1 MALSAADAVEILDRL
16 ESMGV
21 WYCLEGGWGVDALLE
36 EQTREHDD
44 LDLGVPIE
52 DVDRVCAA
60 LPEFEAS
67 DDRWPSSL
75 ELRDPGGR
83 RIDCHPLAFDE
94 RGDGWQANLR
104 GEPFRWPREHI
115 AALGRIHGRA
125 VRCIAA
131 ELQLLWH
138 AHEGYDDVDWQ
149 DVLALCDRFGLT
161 APPELVARPGFV
173 APKRAATRGG
183 EGMR

>member
-16 ESMGV
+16 ESIGV

-52 DVDRVCAA
+52 DADRVWAA

-125 VRCIAA
+125 VRCLSA

-149 DVLALCDRFGLT
+149 DVLALCDRFGLRNSWR
-161 APPELVARPGFV
+161 ALASWPRSARRP
-173 APKRAATRGG
+173 AAARG
-183 EGMR
+183 

>member
-125 VRCIAA
+125 VRCISA
-131 ELQLLWH
+131 ELSSCGTRTRATTTSTRQSQPCCRSNVPTCTSSPR
-138 AHEGYDDVDWQ
+138 D
-149 DVLALCDRFGLT
+149 
-161 APPELVARPGFV
+161 AP
-173 APKRAATRGG
+173 TR
-183 EGMR
+183 